1 MISIIKLWDG
11 KFIMTVVK
19 KRNMVEE
26 AFIYVG
32 VKKII
37 VW

>member
-11 KFIMTVVK
+11 KFIMTLIK
-19 KRNMVEE
+19 KGNMVEE
-26 AFIYVG
+26 AFIYVS
-32 VKKII
+32 KKII